1 MVIGEL
7 ALDGEVRPVRGA
19 LAISLLARERRTK
32 GLIVPS
38 VNALEAKAVEG
49 VKIVPVRDLR
59 EAAEVIEGKVHPP
72 SIEGTPS
79 PGPTKREGNP
89 VSVDF
94 SEVKGQETVKRA
106 LEIAAAGNHNVLMI
120 GPPGSGKSMLAK
132 RLPGILPRM
141 TMEESFETTR
151 IHSVAGLLRS
161 EDSLVRERPFRS
173 PHHTISDIGLI
184 GGSANPAPGEVSLA
198 HHGVLFLDELPEFKR
213 SALEV
218 LRQPLEDGQV
228 TISRASGTMTFPARF
243 MFVAAMNPTP
253 RGNVEQSTG
262 SQAARRYLNKISG
275 PLLDRI
281 DLHLE
286 VPAMKHEHLLS
297 EQPGESSVTIQKR
310 VETAR
315 EVQRERFGSGGTV
328 HANAQM
334 GPREL
339 RKRVPL
345 DRESKDLLSS
355 AMTDLSLSARA
366 LDRILKVARTIADL
380 AKSEKVLL
388 DHLAEAIQYR
398 TLDRQIWG

>member
-1 MVIGEL
+1 
-7 ALDGEVRPVRGA
+7 
-19 LAISLLARERRTK
+19 
-32 GLIVPS
+32 
-38 VNALEAKAVEG
+38 
-49 VKIVPVRDLR
+49 
-59 EAAEVIEGKVHPP
+59 
-72 SIEGTPS
+72 
-79 PGPTKREGNP
+79 
-89 VSVDF
+89 
-94 SEVKGQETVKRA
+94 
-106 LEIAAAGNHNVLMI
+106 
-120 GPPGSGKSMLAK
+120 
-132 RLPGILPRM
+132 
-141 TMEESFETTR
+141 
-151 IHSVAGLLRS
+151 
-161 EDSLVRERPFRS
+161 
-173 PHHTISDIGLI
+173 
-184 GGSANPAPGEVSLA
+184 
-198 HHGVLFLDELPEFKR
+198 
-213 SALEV
+213 
-218 LRQPLEDGQV
+218 
-228 TISRASGTMTFPARF
+228 MTFPARF

-253 RGNVEQSTG
+253 RGNVEESTG

-315 EVQRERFGSGGTV
+315 EVQRVRFGFGGTV
-328 HANAQM
+328 YANAQM